1 MGAPV
6 AWLTG
11 AIATRIP
18 CREGDTLVSV
28 PPSRR
33 QGGRDREGRVASEGA
48 GGKGG
53 APALAGV
60 EALGCGE
67 ALGAVR
73 REPLAHMS
81 IVFCLV
87 PKRLFR
93 RPITLLWIWQTRLS
107 VRFSISPIS
116 RIVCPTW

>member
-1 MGAPV
+1 MGAPLAGLRGV
-6 AWLTG
+6 TAARG
-11 AIATRIP
+11 PHAERAARRGTRRP
-18 CREGDTLVSV
+18 L
-28 PPSRR
+28 
-33 QGGRDREGRVASEGA
+33 

-53 APALAGV
+53 GTARVGWRARGPGGGGGLLLWQVVSCSGAAAP
-60 EALGCGE
+60 
-67 ALGAVR
+67 
-73 REPLAHMS
+73 EPVAHMS

-116 RIVCPTW
+116 RMVWPTW